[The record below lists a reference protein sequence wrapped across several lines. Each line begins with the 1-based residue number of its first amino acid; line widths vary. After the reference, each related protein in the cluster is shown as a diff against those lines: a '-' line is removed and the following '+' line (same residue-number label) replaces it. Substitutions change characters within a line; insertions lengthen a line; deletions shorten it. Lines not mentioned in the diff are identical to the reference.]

1 MRPGVIAQLRD
12 IVPIRPLTRIEALSI
27 AERQAM
33 KLLEL
38 TSVSAPPVPER
49 IVAEL
54 PKVQVTRSKAML
66 HSGMSAWEHGRWK
79 VVLNSNDSRLRQ
91 RFSLVHELKHIV
103 DHPFVRQLYGAVDPH
118 EREDWIELV
127 CDYFAGCVL
136 MPRPWLKRAWTTGSQ
151 RLSNLAYRFDVSQ
164 AAMQTRLHQTGLQQ
178 PAPRCSHRHGK
189 PRAAQYFR
197 AAAVPIFVPVT
208 DTDLETY
215 SLARS

>member
-12 IVPIRPLTRIEALSI
+12 VVPFRPLTRIEALSI

-38 TSVSAPPVPER
+38 SGISAPPVPER
-49 IVAEL
+49 IVTEL
-54 PKVQVTRSKAML
+54 RRVQVTRSKAML

-91 RFSLVHELKHIV
+91 RFSLAHELKHII
-103 DHPFVRQLYGAVDPH
+103 DHPFVTQLYGAVDPQ

-127 CDYFAGCVL
+127 CDYFAGCL
-136 MPRPWLKRAWTTGSQ
+136 LIPRPWLKRAWTTGSQ
-151 RLSNLAYRFDVSQ
+151 RLSSLAYRFDVSQ

-178 PAPRCSHRHGK
+178 PVPRCSHRHGK

-197 AAAVPIFVPVT
+197 
-208 DTDLETY
+208 L
-215 SLARS
+215 S